1 MVDFKE
7 KATGMIYHISNPEHL
22 KHFRANPRYEEI
34 KEVSKK
40 SEKNTKKNKVKN
52 FRDAFFKA
60 LNEVDFE
67 FLADVLL
74 GLADEDTKKYFNG
87 DSNKVYDLIEA
98 WVNEAPESEERDYET
113 IYKLVAEEINDK
125 SFFGKKMSKEALAQ
139 EMENPLAGFDINQVI
154 NNTAEKVMGEV
165 VAKEFTGYK
174 G

>member
-1 MVDFKE
+1 MILNVNNKDYTFT
-7 KATGMIYHISNPEHL
+7 ATM
-22 KHFRANPRYEEI
+22 
-34 KEVSKK
+34 KK
-40 SEKNTKKNKVKN
+40 IVALNKKNKVKN

-74 GLADEDTKKYFNG
+74 GLADEDTKKELNN

-98 WVNEAPESEERDYET
+98 WVSESTERDYET

-165 VAKEFTGYK
+165 VAEEFKGYK